1 MRSRNPSAQ
10 LEGLELGEPVT
21 EAEADRQRAALDG
34 VLKHLAKTVGVHA
47 ELITRIAIDCERQ
60 PEPSAEKRRYP
71 PALLVYADAGRRVA
85 TVTIGERSGNY
96 LVELARMAAPV
107 ADIPRDW
114 IAVVPAHLPDQ
125 AALVIAQ
132 HAGCTGE

>member
-1 MRSRNPSAQ
+1 MHSRNPSAQ

-34 VLKHLAKTVGVHA
+34 VLKHLAKTVDLHA

-60 PEPSAEKRRYP
+60 PESSAEKRRYP

-85 TVTIGERSGNY
+85 TVSIGERSGSY
-96 LVELARMAAPV
+96 LVELARMAAPA

-114 IAVVPAHLPDQ
+114 IAVVPAYLPDQ